1 MRNLAEFGFKFKGS
15 RDYVHG
21 TDIYKAFSGYYQD
34 NTDSSP
40 KSVQLSFHGISHK
53 NLELVSECDDELIK
67 VLISVT
73 NKDGGKQ
80 KYYLR
85 EIKAAPSSRYPYD
98 EDAVV
103 DGWEMSDNG
112 LAAVLNSP
120 KSEFSVI
127 ESLVALNKAFL
138 TKLHNPNGK
147 WLFARLKVT
156 GLLPSK
162 CSSMQLSTTSSSNLR
177 LVRSKIEID
186 GEPFGEIYF
195 SLT

>member
-73 NKDGGKQ
+73 NKDGG
-80 KYYLR
+80 
-85 EIKAAPSSRYPYD
+85 SRNTTY
-98 EDAVV
+98 E
-103 DGWEMSDNG
+103 
-112 LAAVLNSP
+112 
-120 KSEFSVI
+120 
-127 ESLVALNKAFL
+127 
-138 TKLHNPNGK
+138 
-147 WLFARLKVT
+147 RLKLPLQVGIRMT
-156 GLLPSK
+156 KMLL
-162 CSSMQLSTTSSSNLR
+162 
-177 LVRSKIEID
+177 
-186 GEPFGEIYF
+186 
-195 SLT
+195 